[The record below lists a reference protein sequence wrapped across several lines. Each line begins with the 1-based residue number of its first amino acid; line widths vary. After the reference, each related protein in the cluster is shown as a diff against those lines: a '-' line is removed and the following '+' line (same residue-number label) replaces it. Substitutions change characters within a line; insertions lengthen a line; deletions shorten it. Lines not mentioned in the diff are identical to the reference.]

1 MSDEE
6 FLKEQEEKLNKAFLK
21 LKETIRES
29 NDLSHEG
36 VFGIPVGSAE
46 DRVLKLMEDEE
57 SD

>member
-36 VFGIPVGSAE
+36 VFGIAVGSAE